1 MNSFSR
7 TDSTA
12 LFIRW
17 REQGDRGAR
26 EELVRRHLP
35 LARKLAGRYA
45 HTQEPFDDLFQVASL
60 ALVKAIDRF
69 DPDRGLTFA
78 SFAVPTIVGELKRHF
93 RDKGWALHI
102 PRGLQEMM
110 LNVKNAEA
118 TLASKTGRSP
128 TVFEIAEY
136 LGVET
141 EHVLDALE
149 ATAARQAASLD
160 EPLVGDAHDN
170 SDSIHETIGCDDQ
183 GYELVDTSVSLA
195 AAVKQLRAADRR
207 VLALRVGNDL
217 TQKQIADRI
226 GVSQMQVS
234 RILRRV
240 SGELRELIG
249 LETGSAAAPDAPFS
263 LGDATR
269 LDPVRP
275 I

>member
-1 MNSFSR
+1 VNSFSR

-12 LFIRW
+12 LFLRW

-69 DPDRGLTFA
+69 DPDRGLTFS

-93 RDKGWALHI
+93 RDKGWAVHI

-110 LNVKNAEA
+110 LDVKNAEA
-118 TLASKTGRSP
+118 TLGSMTGRSP
-128 TVFEIAEY
+128 TVVDIAEY

-160 EPLVGDAHDN
+160 EPLVGDAHQ
-170 SDSIHETIGCDDQ
+170 DSATIHESIGSDDE
-183 GYELVDTSVSLA
+183 GYELVETSLSLA
-195 AAVKQLRAADRR
+195 AAVKELRAPDRR
-207 VLALRVGNDL
+207 VLALRLASDL

-240 SGELRELIG
+240 GDDLRARIG
-249 LETGSAAAPDAPFS
+249 FEP
-263 LGDATR
+263 R
-269 LDPVRP
+269 
-275 I
+275 